1 MPTKTANWDASKG
14 LPRQRVRTKVRTTST
29 NFIAADNVNAYI
41 TKARIVRRINRG
53 FESHPFR
60 QFLVNHWRLVAKKD
74 WNPTRPFRMIANK
87 NLSL

>member
-1 MPTKTANWDASKG
+1 MGS
-14 LPRQRVRTKVRTTST
+14 VRTKVRTTASF
-29 NFIAADNVNAYI
+29 FIAADVANAYVE
-41 TKARIVRRINRG
+41 KAPIVLRISRG

-60 QFLVNHWRLVAKKD
+60 QFLVNHSRLVAKKD